1 MKNTQKYDFLA
12 IGSGVAGSTA
22 VIECARNGLKSAI
35 IDNKPYGG
43 TCPLRGSDPKK
54 ILLGAAEL
62 YDWFS
67 RMKDTG
73 IINGDIRIDWHNLI
87 QYKCS
92 YTNNIPMKV
101 EQSMK
106 KMSIDSL
113 SGNAEFVDENT
124 IKIGEKFYTAD
135 NILVASGSVPTKLPF
150 EGAELMSSSDDF
162 LCLETLPDKVIFVGG
177 GFISMEFAQAA
188 ARAGAESIIVHS
200 GERILQSF
208 DKELVGLLDKAAQNS
223 GINIIVNNR
232 VSKIETDGDKL
243 IAHLSNSEETIRADM
258 IVHGAGRMANVYNMN
273 LENGNVAY
281 DVAGIKVN
289 EFMQNTSNPYV
300 YAAGD
305 VTDSKGPYLATVA
318 AMEGKIAA
326 ENIINGNKKNPTYE
340 NIPSVVFTIPT
351 LASVGMQEEDAEKS
365 GIKYNSRF
373 QETSDWFTSYRIGE
387 KYSGYKIIT
396 DENNTKILGAHLLG
410 PSSEDVINLFTFAI
424 NRGITPEEMRNMV
437 YSYPTASSDIVYMF

>member
-62 YDWFS
+62 YDWFT
-67 RMKDTG
+67 RMKNTG
-73 IINGDIRIDWHNLI
+73 IINGDIRIDWQNLI

-92 YTNNIPMKV
+92 YTNNIPMKM
-101 EQSMK
+101 EQSMS

-113 SGNAEFVDENT
+113 SGNAEFVNENT
-124 IKIGEKFYTAD
+124 LKIGDKFYESD

-162 LCLETLPDKVIFVGG
+162 LSLETLPDKIIFVGG

-188 ARAGAESIIVHS
+188 GRAGAESIIVHS

-208 DKELVGLLDKAAQNS
+208 DKELVGLLDKAARNS

-273 LENGNVAY
+273 LENGHVAY

-318 AMEGKIAA
+318 AMEGRVAA
-326 ENIINGNKKNPTYE
+326 ENIVNGNKKNPVYK

-351 LASVGMQEEDAEKS
+351 LASVGMQEEDAEKA

-424 NRGITPEEMRNMV
+424 NRGITPEEMKNMV
-437 YSYPTASSDIVYMF
+437 YSYPTASSDIVYML

>member
-318 AMEGKIAA
+318 AMEGRIAA

>member
-1 MKNTQKYDFLA
+1 MKNIQKYDFLA

-22 VIECARNGLKSAI
+22 VIECARHGMKTAI
-35 IDNKPYGG
+35 VDNKPYGG

-73 IINGDIRIDWHNLI
+73 IINGDISIDWQNLI

-92 YTNNIPMKV
+92 YTDNIPLKV
-101 EQSMK
+101 EQSLK
-106 KMSIDSL
+106 KLSIDSL

-124 IKIGEKFYTAD
+124 LKIDDKIIKAD
-135 NILVASGSVPTKLPF
+135 KILIASGSVPAKLPF

-162 LCLETLPDKVIFVGG
+162 LGLEKLYDKIVFVGG

-200 GERILQSF
+200 GERILQGF
-208 DKELVGLLDKAAQNS
+208 DKDLVKLLDASAKDS
-223 GINIIVNNR
+223 GINVIVNNR
-232 VSKIETDGDKL
+232 VSMIEKDGDKL
-243 IAHLSNSEETIRADM
+243 AAHLSNSGEIIRADM
-258 IVHGAGRMANVYNMN
+258 IVHGAGRIANVYNMN
-273 LENGNVAY
+273 LERGNVTY
-281 DVAGIKVN
+281 GTSGIKVN
-289 EFMQNTSNPYV
+289 EFLQNTTNPSV

-305 VTDSKGPYLATVA
+305 VTDSAGPYLATVA
-318 AMEGKIAA
+318 AMEGRIAA
-326 ENIINGNKKNPTYE
+326 ENIINGNSKTPTYK

-351 LASVGMQEEDAEKS
+351 LASVGMQEEDAEKT
-365 GIKYNSRF
+365 GIKYNSKF
-373 QETSDWFTSYRIGE
+373 QETSDWFTSYRVSE

-396 DENNTKILGAHLLG
+396 DESNTKILGAHLLG

-424 NRGITPEEMRNMV
+424 NRGISPEEMKNMV
-437 YSYPTASSDIVYMF
+437 YTYPTASSDIVYML

>member
-113 SGNAEFVDENT
+113 SGNAEFADENT

-318 AMEGKIAA
+318 AMEGRIAA